1 MKTKKKEKTRKMEKQ
16 KFEINQGNLC
26 KMDGWQLFEFIYIIN
41 TRNKRKCL
49 VDFIYLTVD

>member
-1 MKTKKKEKTRKMEKQ
+1 MEKE

-26 KMDGWQLFEFIYIIN
+26 EMDGWQLFEFIYIIN

-49 VDFIYLTVD
+49 VDFIYLTFD